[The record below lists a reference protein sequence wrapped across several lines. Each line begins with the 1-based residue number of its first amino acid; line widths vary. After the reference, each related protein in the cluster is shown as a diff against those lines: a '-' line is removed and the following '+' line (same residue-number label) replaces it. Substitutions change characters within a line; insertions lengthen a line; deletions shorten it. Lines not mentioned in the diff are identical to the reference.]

1 MATALDTY
9 MPYDTGAGSNVTE
22 DGWRQFAKWWRG
34 DGVIR
39 NTGLEMAVFGDS
51 SGMQV
56 KVPTGEVW
64 IQGNWGKVSST
75 KILPIAAA
83 HATLA
88 RRDLVVA
95 RNDFVNNRIEVDVLT
110 GTPAASPTYPT
121 LTQNTSIWEIQLG
134 KVQVAAA
141 ATGIAAGN
149 VQALQTYVDGSCSYT
164 VDTSFQSVPSSGITP
179 VRVDWDTELFPSSAV
194 DRTGTNGIN
203 AFTLRRA
210 GQWLFVASVEWA
222 ASTTGYRAAW
232 VARTADG
239 TSSGNRLGFSNIAPN
254 VSGATTVQ
262 NITATERFA
271 VNDEVALY
279 VQQTSGANLNLTKDF
294 TSTRIQIYWL
304 GP

>member
-1 MATALDTY
+1 MATALDLY
-9 MPYDTGAGSNVTE
+9 MPYDTGAGANVTE
-22 DGWRQFAKWWRG
+22 DGWRRFAKHWRG

-39 NTGLEMAVFGDS
+39 NYGSEMAVFGDS

-56 KVPTGEVW
+56 KVPTGECW
-64 IQGNWGKVSST
+64 IQGAWGQITST

-95 RNDFVNNRIEVDVLT
+95 RNDFINNRIEVDVKT

-121 LTQNTSIWEIQLG
+121 LTQNTSMWEIQLG

-141 ATGIAAGN
+141 ASGIAAGN
-149 VQALQTYVDGSCSYT
+149 VQALQTFVDGSCSYS
-164 VDTSFQSVPSSGITP
+164 VDLAFQSIPDNAPT
-179 VRVDWDTELFPSSAV
+179 RVDWDLELFPSSAV
-194 DRTGTNGIN
+194 DRTGTNGLN

-210 GQWLFVASVEWA
+210 GQWLFVASVEWNV
-222 ASTTGYRAAW
+222 STVGLRAAW

-239 TSSGNRLGFSNIAPN
+239 SSSGNRLGFSSIAPN
-254 VSGATTVQ
+254 VSGAKTIQ
-262 NITATERFA
+262 NITATERFTA
-271 VNDEVALY
+271 NEEVALY
-279 VQQTSGANLNLTKDF
+279 VHQTSGGGLSLTKDF